1 MTYYKFIKV
10 FIFLTCYNIYFINF
24 LFANEIKIESVII
37 LDENIPK
44 ECGIKFMIDE
54 KNDIEVVVS
63 IKKTTNDSVYN
74 LYILKKNKNA
84 VMEKLNIKTDNLD
97 LQKDIMNKKG
107 TTSFFQ
113 ELLISGGDL
122 IIGSN
127 SYKISG
133 PIDSKVRL
141 EYLFCTG
148 EMYHP
153 KYEK

>member
-1 MTYYKFIKV
+1 M
-10 FIFLTCYNIYFINF
+10 
-24 LFANEIKIESVII
+24 FANEVKIESVII

-84 VMEKLNIKTDNLD
+84 IMEKLNIKTDNLD
-97 LQKDIMNKKG
+97 FQKDIMNKKG

-113 ELLISGGDL
+113 DLLISGGDL